1 MSPKGKYVNSKFQ
14 NCLTST
20 FHGSERK
27 FLGNKTN
34 TPGPGNY
41 RLPSDF
47 GYYDSV
53 KNIGESM
60 GVTKKSNTKSD
71 RYATQSSFAGK

>member
-1 MSPKGKYVNSKFQ
+1 MSPKGKYVSSKLH

>member
-1 MSPKGKYVNSKFQ
+1 MSSKLQ

-53 KNIGESM
+53 KNIGDSM
-60 GVTKKSNTKSD
+60 GVTKKSNMKSD
-71 RYATQSSFAGK
+71 RYAATQSSFAGK